1 MPALLLL
8 FFLGALCA
16 PVLMRRGRLGFI
28 FLAGI
33 PGIALLWFLMELPGA
48 FHGEVYAR
56 KVAWLPQLGF
66 TFDVRIDALSLIMA
80 LLVTGVGTL
89 VLLYSARYFSSSAAH
104 LGRFA
109 GVFLAF
115 AGAMLGLVT
124 TDSTPA
130 LYLFWELTTVFS
142 FLLIGHYSDRTSSRR
157 AAQQAIIVTT
167 VGGLAMLV
175 GIVMLGEMPGGSY
188 SFSGLLASASAG
200 TLGQGTPELLRQPSY

>member
-1 MPALLLL
+1 MIDAGATAL
-8 FFLGALCA
+8 FFLGALGA

-48 FHGEVYAR
+48 FRGEVYAA

-130 LYLFWELTTVFS
+130 LYLFWELTTVFF
-142 FLLIGHYSDRTSSRR
+142 FLADWPLFRSHQFTACRATGHHCHHRGWSGDAGRHCDTWRNAR
-157 AAQQAIIVTT
+157 WI
-167 VGGLAMLV
+167 LLV
-175 GIVMLGEMPGGSY
+175 L
-188 SFSGLLASASAG
+188 
-200 TLGQGTPELLRQPSY
+200 